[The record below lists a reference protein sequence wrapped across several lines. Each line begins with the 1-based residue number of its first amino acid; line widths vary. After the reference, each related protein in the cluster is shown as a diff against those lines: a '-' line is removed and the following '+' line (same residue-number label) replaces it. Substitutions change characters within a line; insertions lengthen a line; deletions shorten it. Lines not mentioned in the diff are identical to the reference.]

1 MNGLN
6 IQRQLNQTIA
16 APRGAVILYVSLSIP
31 ESCRIYLQDMCVNTQ
46 TILSIQLKLATRP
59 DN

>member
-16 APRGAVILYVSLSIP
+16 APRGAVIPNVSLPIP
-31 ESCRIYLQDMCVNTQ
+31 ESCPIHLQDMCVNTQ